1 MVEITVRGAGI
12 FGLSIAWACVQR
24 GARVQVIDPYGPA
37 AGASGGVVGALAPH
51 VPENWNTKK
60 QFQRDSLVAAREFWP
75 MVDAISG
82 IDSGYSRLGRL
93 QPIADEKSLDV
104 AQKRIAGAQE
114 HWGALAQWVIVDQV
128 PDWVPPCPMRRWIW
142 DDMTARI
149 NPQMAC
155 LSLAKALRHKG
166 CPIIVD
172 GDDRGQVVWATGA
185 HDLSYISQQIGQ
197 DVGRGEK
204 GQAAVFDLDLR
215 DSPQL
220 YIDSLHVTPHRD
232 GTTAIGSTSERH
244 YNDPAETDQLLDA
257 LIAKARALVPVLANA
272 PVLRVWAGAR
282 PRAKTRAPVLGSHPV
297 YRDAFIANGGF
308 KIGFGMALG
317 VAEVMADLVVDGIDR
332 IPDDFR
338 TEHWIKG

>member
-93 QPIADEKSLDV
+93 QPIADEKSLDL

-114 HWGALAQWVIVDQV
+114 HWGTLAQWVIVDQV

-149 NPQMAC
+149 NPQMAPKFP
-155 LSLAKALRHKG
+155 SG
-166 CPIIVD
+166 
-172 GDDRGQVVWATGA
+172 
-185 HDLSYISQQIGQ
+185 
-197 DVGRGEK
+197 
-204 GQAAVFDLDLR
+204 
-215 DSPQL
+215 
-220 YIDSLHVTPHRD
+220 
-232 GTTAIGSTSERH
+232 
-244 YNDPAETDQLLDA
+244 
-257 LIAKARALVPVLANA
+257 
-272 PVLRVWAGAR
+272 
-282 PRAKTRAPVLGSHPV
+282 
-297 YRDAFIANGGF
+297 
-308 KIGFGMALG
+308 
-317 VAEVMADLVVDGIDR
+317 
-332 IPDDFR
+332 
-338 TEHWIKG
+338 

>member
-60 QFQRDSLVAAREFWP
+60 QFQRDSLVAARDFWP
-75 MVDAISG
+75 MIDGISG
-82 IDSGYSRLGRL
+82 IDSGYARLGRL
-93 QPIADEKSLDV
+93 QPIPDKHALTL
-104 AQKRIAGAQE
+104 AQGRVAGANE
-114 HWGALAQWVIVDQV
+114 HWGDLAQWVIVDQV
-128 PDWVPPCPMRRWIW
+128 PDWVPPSATGRWVW

-155 LSLAKALRHKG
+155 RSLAAALQTRG
-166 CPIIVD
+166 YGILTQ
-172 GDDRGQVVWATGA
+172 GDDRGRVIWAAGA
-185 HDLSYISQQIGQ
+185 QDLAQISQHIGR
-197 DVGRGEK
+197 DLGRGEK

-220 YIDSLHVTPHRD
+220 YIDSLHITPHAD
-232 GTTAIGSTSERH
+232 GTTAIGSTSERN
-244 YNDPAETDQLLDA
+244 YDDPMDTDQRLDD
-257 LIAKARALVPVLANA
+257 LIAKARSLVPALADRA
-272 PVLRVWAGAR
+272 VIRRWAGAR
-282 PRAKTRAPVLGSHPV
+282 PRTKTRAPVLGPHPV

-338 TEHWIKG
+338 TEHWIKR